1 MNTELSAPVASRF
14 FSGSL
19 SWQPL
24 LAMAQAVFWPGRWLA
39 MAWLLAIG
47 LCVIGIF
54 STAGQPLVLG
64 IAGLLSLH
72 LVIPIQINNLSRK
85 KSWLLLPD
93 FKLLLLTLLLL
104 MLALWLVALT
114 ILVWLKPA
122 ISWHLLPY
130 SALTF
135 SLVMIP
141 TIYQRHMWPLLAEL
155 FILLAIVWQPNIKV
169 WLAENGTTLWFVSV
183 IVAFTVSM
191 WLWMAYRWLNPT
203 QRDSAEVNRTSLF
216 ALYGIEIPWLL
227 RLTRQST
234 SLQGTLLL
242 GDGDSW
248 SASVVRALWATWL
261 APVIFLL
268 IDIIF
273 TNQGKPPTRLWTAQA
288 FLVLLTLAPLFTL
301 AAQQQKS
308 TQRLGRCWLYL
319 AGCRQSMY
327 GFAERAFYQEFI
339 AYLAMT
345 LVLLLVLVP
354 SPMILPLLC
363 YGASATL
370 LLCYLIFALAG
381 RTFWWS
387 VSANLLLLITLM
399 VVMDFLWMSPNL
411 IYLTSLAL
419 ILPVYPLRRYGKAYW
434 LKLDYSQLKPRQ
446 LL

>member
-1 MNTELSAPVASRF
+1 MNTQLSEPLASRWF
-14 FSGSL
+14 GATL
-19 SWQPL
+19 SSQPL

-47 LCVIGIF
+47 LCVFAAIGN
-54 STAGQPLVLG
+54 TGLPLVFG
-64 IAGLLSLH
+64 VVGLFSLH
-72 LVIPIQINNLSRK
+72 LSIPIQINHLSRK

-93 FKLLLLTLLLL
+93 FKPVVLTLLLVVL
-104 MLALWLVALT
+104 GLWLISLT

-122 ISWHLLPY
+122 ISWQLLPY

-135 SLVMIP
+135 SLVMLP
-141 TIYQRHMWPLLAEL
+141 TIYHRHMWPLLAEL
-155 FILLAIVWQPNIKV
+155 IVLLAVVTQPDLKV
-169 WLAENGTTLWFVSV
+169 WLAENGTTLWFAGL
-183 IVAFTVSM
+183 IVATTLGM
-191 WLWMAYRWLNPT
+191 WLWMGYRWLHPA
-203 QRDSAEVNRTSLF
+203 QRDRAAVKRTSLF

-234 SLQGTLLL
+234 SLEGTLLL

-248 SASVVRALWATWL
+248 RASWVRALWATWL

-268 IDIIF
+268 IDILF
-273 TNQGKPPTRLWTAQA
+273 TNPDKPATRLWTAQA
-288 FLVLLTLAPLFTL
+288 FLVLLTLTPLFTL

-308 TQRLGRCWLYL
+308 TQRLGRCWLFL
-319 AGCRQSMY
+319 TGCRQSMY

-354 SPMILPLLC
+354 HPMILPLLG
-363 YGASATL
+363 YGTSATL

-387 VSANLLLLITLM
+387 MSANLLLLIALM
-399 VVMDFLWMSPNL
+399 VAMDFLWASPNL

-419 ILPVYPLRRYGKAYW
+419 LLPVYSLRRYGKAYW